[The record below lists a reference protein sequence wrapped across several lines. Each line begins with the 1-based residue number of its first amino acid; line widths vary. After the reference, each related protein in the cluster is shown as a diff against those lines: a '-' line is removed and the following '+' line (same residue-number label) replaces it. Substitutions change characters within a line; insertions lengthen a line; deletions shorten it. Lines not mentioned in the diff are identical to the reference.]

1 MNLNLKQVIQSPD
14 LAIMAVIYA
23 IIWKKRVLL
32 GKLVGRNGNYQE
44 ELHTVATSSS
54 CKFSPVK

>member
-1 MNLNLKQVIQSPD
+1 MNLNLKQVKQSPD

-44 ELHTVATSSS
+44 LHTVATGSS